1 MNARRTDSP
10 MTRTWSFSAWSTP
23 RLRVCAVTMAL
34 LLPGS
39 FVILPFLW
47 LWNRL
52 YGRRTP

>member
-1 MNARRTDSP
+1 MNARQTDSP

-23 RLRVCAVTMAL
+23 RLRACAVTMAL